1 MEDIDDLDRK
11 ILQLLER
18 NARIT
23 NKELAKQLELSI
35 TPVFERV
42 KKLERRGYIKKY
54 VAVLD
59 HEKLDKGMVVFLHIK
74 MQAHNHESIARLMTE
89 AQKLDEVMECYHV
102 TGDTDFLM
110 KVLMPDMKAYEEF
123 VLNKLTK
130 ITGIGNIN
138 SAIVMS
144 TVKQKTHI
152 LQPAISSHF

>member
-1 MEDIDDLDRK
+1 MEDLDELDRK
-11 ILQLLER
+11 ILQLLEQ

-23 NKELAKQLELSI
+23 NKELARQLELSI

-59 HEKLDKGMVVFLHIK
+59 HEKLDKGMVVFLHVK
-74 MQAHNHESIARLMTE
+74 MQAHNHESIARLMAE
-89 AQKLDEVMECYHV
+89 AQRLEEVMECYHV
-102 TGDTDFLM
+102 TGDNDFLM

-138 SAIVMS
+138 SSIVMS

-152 LQPAISSHF
+152 LQPTISGHP

>member
-1 MEDIDDLDRK
+1 MEDLDDLDRK
-11 ILQLLER
+11 ILQLLEQ

-23 NKELAKQLELSI
+23 NKELARQLELSI

-74 MQAHNHESIARLMTE
+74 MQAHNHESIARLMAE
-89 AQKLDEVMECYHV
+89 AQRLEEVMECYHV
-102 TGDTDFLM
+102 TGDNDFLM

-138 SAIVMS
+138 SSLVMS

-152 LQPAISSHF
+152 LQPPVSGHF

>member
-11 ILQLLER
+11 ILQLLEQ

-74 MQAHNHESIARLMTE
+74 MQAHNHESIVRLMTE

-138 SAIVMS
+138 SSIVMS

>member
-11 ILQLLER
+11 ILQLLEQ

-152 LQPAISSHF
+152 LQPVNSSHF

>member
-1 MEDIDDLDRK
+1 MEDLDSLDRK
-11 ILQLLER
+11 ILQLLEQ

-23 NKELAKQLELSI
+23 NKELARQLELSI

-59 HEKLDKGMVVFLHIK
+59 HEKLDKSMVVFLHIK
-74 MQAHNHESIARLMTE
+74 MQAHNHETIARLMAET
-89 AQKLDEVMECYHV
+89 QKLDEVMECYHV
-102 TGDTDFLM
+102 TGDNDFLM

-130 ITGIGNIN
+130 ISGIGNIN
-138 SAIVMS
+138 SSIVMS

-152 LQPAISSHF
+152 LQL